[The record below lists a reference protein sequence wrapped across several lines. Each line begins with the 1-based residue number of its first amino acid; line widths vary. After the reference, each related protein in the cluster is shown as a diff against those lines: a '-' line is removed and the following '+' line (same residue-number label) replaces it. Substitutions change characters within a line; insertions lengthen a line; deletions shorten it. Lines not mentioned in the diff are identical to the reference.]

1 MANFKSNSSGISTEF
16 LSLSNGSIKTPVSER
31 ELLLEKEMARKNRDM
46 ETLHRIYNSVSIELL
61 DTNKAVALLARKYEK
76 ISQDKELEIA
86 GQIEDK
92 ILSSLI
98 ALKALYN
105 NPENLEFEIEILT
118 SQVKSMV
125 RQLTYGADSFNQLTP
140 TEMRV
145 AVLIKNGAT
154 SQQIADRL
162 FVSESTVKT
171 HRKNIRNKLN
181 LQNKKLNMVEYLNR
195 IL

>member
-1 MANFKSNSSGISTEF
+1 MANFKSNPSGISKEL
-16 LSLSNGSIKTPVSER
+16 LSLSNGSRKIPVSER
-31 ELLLEKEMARKNRDM
+31 ETLLEKEMARKTKDM
-46 ETLHRIYNSVSIELL
+46 ETLQRIYNSVSIDLL

-76 ISQDKELEIA
+76 ISQEKEVEIA
-86 GQIEDK
+86 GQIEQK
-92 ILSSLI
+92 ILPSLL
-98 ALKALYN
+98 ALKALSA
-105 NPENLEFEIEILT
+105 NPEILEFELEILT

-125 RQLTYGADSFNQLTP
+125 RELTYGSDNFNQLTP

-171 HRKNIRNKLN
+171 HRRNIRNKLN
-181 LQNKKLNMVEYLNR
+181 LQNKKLNMVEYLSK
-195 IL
+195 II